1 MRFLIFNIAVAL
13 ALVYLVTGKTTD
25 GVGNDVTG
33 KVWETVEMSAIEIS
47 TLLDKAATETSV
59 VHPSPNAALP
69 EKEAPQTVVSSDM
82 PRSTFEPA
90 QNKALEKPERN
101 QAPDVAAGTP
111 SASVTQSS
119 GAEDKL
125 PEIAKAVEVSI
136 PSVNRPS
143 HTALPELAMTDATP
157 AYMNPSQRSGE
168 LERLVDDMELFAVRM
183 LKR

>member
-13 ALVYLVTGKTTD
+13 ALVYLVTGKTTE
-25 GVGNDVTG
+25 GVGNDAIG
-33 KVWETVEMSAIEIS
+33 KVWDTVEMSAMEIS
-47 TLLDKAATETSV
+47 TLLDKTATETPV
-59 VHPSPNAALP
+59 VHPSSNAALP
-69 EKEAPQTVVSSDM
+69 IKRAPQTVTSRDM
-82 PRSTFEPA
+82 PRSPFEPA
-90 QNKALEKPERN
+90 QNNALEKLAQN
-101 QAPDVAAGTP
+101 QTPDVVAGTS

-136 PSVNRPS
+136 PSVNRPP
-143 HTALPELAMTDATP
+143 HPALPELAMTDAMP